1 MINKTNIDV
10 KIYIDKLVEG
20 INQMGVIEDL
30 SEEWEIE
37 NKQNFKELLEENLTI
52 QASLNF
58 EECGDPI
65 LYDKQFEEIL
75 VRSATECTLEEMTEE
90 GILVKNLDDEG
101 TENVYSI
108 NPEVDLDE

>member
-65 LYDKQFEEIL
+65 LNDKQFEEIL

>member
-1 MINKTNIDV
+1 MLNRTNIDV
-10 KIYIDKLVEG
+10 KIYVDKLIEG

-30 SEEWEIE
+30 SKEWEIE
-37 NKQNFKELLEENLTI
+37 NKENFKELLEENLTI

-58 EECGDPI
+58 EDSGDPV
-65 LYDKQFEEIL
+65 LNANQFEEIL
-75 VRSATECTLEEMTEE
+75 VRSATECTIEEMTER
-90 GILVKNLDDEG
+90 GILIKKLEEGG

>member
-1 MINKTNIDV
+1 MLNRTNIDV
-10 KIYIDKLVEG
+10 KIYIDKLIEG

-37 NKQNFKELLEENLTI
+37 NKQNFRELLEENLII

-58 EECGDPI
+58 EDCGDPI
-65 LYDKQFEEIL
+65 LNDKQFEDIL
-75 VRSATECTLEEMTEE
+75 VRSATECTLEEMTDK
-90 GILVKNLDDEG
+90 GILVKKLAEEG

-108 NPEVDLDE
+108 NPEVDLGE